1 MEETKQATTETEYE
15 LRSFTA
21 DDIFPMLKILSK
33 IGVKNFKR
41 CFDSQEV
48 RQAISKMTADG
59 QKNDQLDRVGMIVML
74 DIADI
79 IFANVSNCKDEI
91 YFLLSQ
97 LSGMTKKQIAGLPAA
112 TFANM
117 IVDTL
122 QKEDFRDFFAAAS
135 RLLK

>member
-1 MEETKQATTETEYE
+1 MEETKQATTEMEYE
-15 LRSFTA
+15 LRGFTA

-48 RQAISKMTADG
+48 RQAIAEMAADG
-59 QKNDQLDRVGMIVML
+59 KKNDQLDKVGMIVML

-79 IFANVSNCKDEI
+79 IFTNVSNCKEEI